1 MNNKVILVD
10 GNDNEVGFMDKL
22 EAHKKGLLHRA
33 FSIFVFNSNHELLL
47 QKRSIH
53 KYHSGGLWTNSC
65 CSHPK
70 PGESL
75 VNAASRRLQEE
86 LELQCPLNYAFSFK
100 YMVHFNNG
108 LTEHELDHVFIGQTD
123 DLPKINKTEIA
134 EWKYAKC
141 EDIQNDM
148 EANPES
154 YTEWFKICFQK
165 LQGHLMQP
173 YQN

>member
-108 LTEHELDHVFIGQTD
+108 LTEHELDHVMIGYYENE
-123 DLPKINKTEIA
+123 PNINKNEV
-134 EWKYAKC
+134 ESWKWMPL
-141 EDIQNDM
+141 EDVKRDV
-148 EANPES
+148 EDNPS
-154 YTEWFKICFQK
+154 LYTEWFKIIFKEFYSFLNREQ
-165 LQGHLMQP
+165 
-173 YQN
+173 